1 MIYLTSDLHL
11 LHDKSFI
18 WQPRGFKSIE
28 EHDETIIANWNR
40 IINDDDDVYIL
51 GDLILG
57 DNDEGIEKLKRLKGK
72 LHIIY
77 GNHCTDT
84 RKNRYS
90 ELPNL
95 VEASYATML
104 RYGKWNFYLSH
115 YPTIVGGIH
124 NTKDKLWNLCGHSH
138 TKDRFTDMEY
148 KAYHVELDCHNNMP
162 ISIDDIIL
170 DIKEWRVLNNEIY

>member
-1 MIYLTSDLHL
+1 MAKPVRSKAQD
-11 LHDKSFI
+11 
-18 WQPRGFKSIE
+18 RGLPSGGTTGPKGVPE
-28 EHDETIIANWNR
+28 LKGRRN
-40 IINDDDDVYIL
+40 
-51 GDLILG
+51 
-57 DNDEGIEKLKRLKGK
+57 EKLKRLKGK